1 MWLLRR
7 LLKYACTQG
16 LAQLAAY
23 VLPVALRGS
32 GGVPALLAACAA
44 SPAGWSLLHLAVAS
58 GSQATVEVL
67 HQEPRCLYR
76 QLMCHEHAFPQ
87 HGQCKRHGTF
97 AMSVWSISSRNP
109 SHKTLSTRSTGAAG
123 AGRGAGPHLGRRCRG
138 ALGPHP
144 ATHRGRSPGGR
155 RPCTAAR
162 QPHSSWCASNA
173 WRRGRQSAPSVLQR
187 LEASLRLNR
196 AAGIWN
202 HTLNPTKQY

>member
-23 VLPVALRGS
+23 VLPVALRGP
-32 GGVPALLAACAA
+32 GGVPALLAACAAA

-97 AMSVWSISSRNP
+97 TMSVWSISSRNP
-109 SHKTLSTRSTGAAG
+109 YPLAQQVLLELGEEQGHIWDGAAG
-123 AGRGAGPHLGRRCRG
+123 GPSGLSPLHIAAVRPGGGDLALLLANRSAPGAHHLPGAGFVSRPPVCCSDSKLRCG
-138 ALGPHP
+138 STEPL
-144 ATHRGRSPGGR
+144 
-155 RPCTAAR
+155 
-162 QPHSSWCASNA
+162 AS
-173 WRRGRQSAPSVLQR
+173 GTTP
-187 LEASLRLNR
+187 
-196 AAGIWN
+196 
-202 HTLNPTKQY
+202 